1 MMHVEAK
8 SDRNGLLQST
18 FQGHNTDPLLPI
30 DDTLDA
36 GIYPQDNLMS
46 GVASKSNVQG
56 GC

>member
-1 MMHVEAK
+1 MHVEAK